1 MGSQWCTFWSTDS
14 LLREQELAEE
24 GRGRDPKDRAQVP
37 GESLPWRVQ
46 YLSTSQAVASWL
58 MDEE

>member
-1 MGSQWCTFWSTDS
+1 MVHLLEHTDS
-14 LLREQELAEE
+14 LLWEQELAEE
-24 GRGRDPKDRAQVP
+24 GQGRDPKDRAQVP
-37 GESLPWRVQ
+37 GERLPWRVQ

>member
-1 MGSQWCTFWSTDS
+1 MEHTDS
-14 LLREQELAEE
+14 LLWEQELAEE
-24 GRGRDPKDRAQVP
+24 GRGRDPKDRAHVP
-37 GESLPWRVQ
+37 GERLPWRVQ